1 VPQWL
6 YNEVVEVKSPA
17 VLTVHPEYFLIEPG
31 IGRFL
36 YRLARRA
43 AGKARAKWSFQ
54 TIYERSG
61 STGDFKKFTFNLR
74 RLIKANGLPEY
85 TLAEL
90 AGKSG
95 PLLVITHRD
104 ALPDELPELPEDDEG
119 AEDDTLP
126 PAYQGRSCPP
136 RRSRCRA
143 FVLRIEPR
151 SESRPIRASIPFV
164 MPYRQRCAAVLAT
177 PRRPGQRA
185 GVTSP
190 AASASSKARHRAG
203 S

>member
-1 VPQWL
+1 VRSYVGFL
-6 YNEVVEVKSPA
+6 FRYYSD
-17 VLTVHPEYFLIEPG
+17 PEYFLIEPG

-104 ALPDELPELPEDDEG
+104 ALPELPEDDEG

-126 PAYQGRSCPP
+126 PA
-136 RRSRCRA
+136 
-143 FVLRIEPR
+143 
-151 SESRPIRASIPFV
+151 
-164 MPYRQRCAAVLAT
+164 
-177 PRRPGQRA
+177 
-185 GVTSP
+185 
-190 AASASSKARHRAG
+190 
-203 S
+203 